1 MNLTSNRG
9 VAVTTSD
16 SVDLPGGPCEAI
28 FVGVAGDVSLYAPGP
43 TASATAVVYKNCAS
57 GAVLPVKAQRVLA
70 TNTTATNLVALY

>member
-9 VAVTTSD
+9 VAITTSD
-16 SVDLPGGPCEAI
+16 AADLPGGPCEAI
-28 FVGVAGDVSLYAPGP
+28 FVGVAGDVSLYAPGY
-43 TASATAVVYKNCAS
+43 ATAVVYKNCAS